1 MSNEKEIPP
10 MLKPITAAL
19 GLALMGCNLPDPT
32 AGLSPAQKARCDY
45 EAQLATASIYSG
57 LAAGAQAG
65 ILRNQCYDLRRLENQ
80 ERQAPAASAPTPNQ
94 QFSMNNATFLGGLAE
109 GCGGV
114 SSATLQ
120 RYRSS
125 VTAVPDDPEWN
136 LGRASATRADAEQ
149 CAAARRRV
157 LERARTQ

>member
-1 MSNEKEIPP
+1 
-10 MLKPITAAL
+10 
-19 GLALMGCNLPDPT
+19 
-32 AGLSPAQKARCDY
+32 
-45 EAQLATASIYSG
+45 
-57 LAAGAQAG
+57 
-65 ILRNQCYDLRRLENQ
+65 
-80 ERQAPAASAPTPNQ
+80 
-94 QFSMNNATFLGGLAE
+94 MNNATFLGGLAE

>member
-1 MSNEKEIPP
+1 
-10 MLKPITAAL
+10 MLKQITAAAL
-19 GLALMGCNLPDPT
+19 GLTLMGCNLPDPT

-45 EAQLATASIYSG
+45 EAQLATAGIYSG
-57 LAAGAQAG
+57 LASGFQSG
-65 ILRNQCYDLRRLENQ
+65 MLKDRCYDLRRLENQ
-80 ERQAPAASAPTPNQ
+80 EREARTQTAMPVRT
-94 QFSMNNATFLGGLAE
+94 FSMNSATFLGGLAE

-114 SSATLQ
+114 SSAQLQ

-136 LGRASATRADAEQ
+136 MGRASASRADTEQ

-157 LERARTQ
+157 SERARTQ